1 MAQYTINYACGHG
14 SITKNLTGKVSERE
28 RYAAWAEANMV
39 CPVCYKARKS
49 AEDAAA
55 PKRATIT
62 LVPAAE
68 PIIAIEISGQ
78 IEANKDALGTLG
90 YRWSDSTSGGLM
102 GYFSTSRPARVLA
115 NLHKIESAPVVS
127 AWINEQAD
135 ALKPLG
141 YEIQDTLTTLDLAY
155 IAKLCADKQD
165 SAEATLAARTRLAEI
180 KATDP
185 RPEISPLRKRI
196 TEIEARAGRKW
207 NGKIYGTPG
216 RYNIYVGET
225 KYSVTDAEFSE
236 RETINKAIA
245 AWDDKYR
252 AEIEA
257 AK

>member
-14 SITKNLTGKVSERE
+14 STTKNLTGKVAERE

-39 CPVCYKARKS
+39 CPVCYKSQKA
-49 AEDAAA
+49 AEDAASPQTA
-55 PKRATIT
+55 KIT

-78 IEANKDALGTLG
+78 LEANKDALYALG

-102 GYFSTSRPARVLA
+102 GYFSMSRPARVLA
-115 NLHKIESAPVVS
+115 ILHKIESAPVVS
-127 AWINEQAD
+127 AWINEQAA

-141 YEIQDTLTTLDLAY
+141 YAVQDALTALDLAY
-155 IAKLCADKQD
+155 IAKLTSARQDDADAK
-165 SAEATLAARTRLAEI
+165 SAARARLAEI
-180 KATDP
+180 KANDP

-196 TEIEARAGRKW
+196 NEIEARSGRKW
-207 NGKIYGTPG
+207 NGKIYGKPG
-216 RYNIYVGET
+216 RYSIYVADT
-225 KYSVTDAEFSE
+225 QYQLTDAEVSE
-236 RETINKAIA
+236 REETNKTIA

-252 AEIEA
+252 TEIEA